1 MAYLNYQSPKLES
14 KSYNLVINSSV
25 LLPFLIIQFSV
36 AFSPG
41 LIIALVVNQSVQ
53 NSRRKGVEV
62 ALGAAAGAIGL
73 TFVSA
78 LVVSLLVNTVPV
90 MITVIYFI
98 GSIYI
103 LIKGYQTITSDVST
117 ETVIDNNT
125 AFLSGLKVNLLNPKM
140 WVFYLTVLPI
150 YMTSEGGYFLS
161 LVYLGLITLVINFI
175 ADITYAYTSDFFFK
189 NSSEKTKGVINKLS
203 GISLVLIGLYLF
215 VSKFF

>member
-1 MAYLNYQSPKLES
+1 MIS
-14 KSYNLVINSSV
+14 SSV

-78 LVVSLLVNTVPV
+78 LVVSLLVSTVPV

-103 LIKGYQTITSDVST
+103 LIKGYQTITSKVST
-117 ETVIDNNT
+117 ETAIDSNT

-150 YMTSEGGYFLS
+150 YMTSEDGYFLS